1 MLYFIVAWIVLL
13 MVCCLIGTAL
23 INVLQADNFERVG
36 DRTIAAVWLGV
47 VILAISLLAM
57 SLVLPL
63 SPPVG
68 ALISIS
74 LSALSLLSQRTRNE
88 IAALRSR
95 LSPNTILGFFSL
107 ELGVAAIT
115 TQQVTWID
123 TGLYHYGV
131 IQWLSRLGQG
141 HEHHDCLCQARPV
154 QV

>member
-1 MLYFIVAWIVLL
+1 